1 MPIPSGPPKDFDP
14 KSLNEDEI
22 KGMARTKRFNDYE
35 KAYQKIQGQKPQTL
49 SYGLNDSPIGLLGW
63 IMEKFHAWTYNHME
77 LLTKDE
83 MLTTVMLY
91 WSTNTIGSSIRYY
104 FENGTGEPAM
114 PGVERVARGK
124 VTVPCACVHFPNE
137 IYQFPVSWLHTG
149 YNMIRYNRYDVGGHF
164 AAFETPETLAKDS
177 KFS

>member
-1 MPIPSGPPKDFDP
+1 
-14 KSLNEDEI
+14 
-22 KGMARTKRFNDYE
+22 
-35 KAYQKIQGQKPQTL
+35 
-49 SYGLNDSPIGLLGW
+49 
-63 IMEKFHAWTYNHME
+63 
-77 LLTKDE
+77 